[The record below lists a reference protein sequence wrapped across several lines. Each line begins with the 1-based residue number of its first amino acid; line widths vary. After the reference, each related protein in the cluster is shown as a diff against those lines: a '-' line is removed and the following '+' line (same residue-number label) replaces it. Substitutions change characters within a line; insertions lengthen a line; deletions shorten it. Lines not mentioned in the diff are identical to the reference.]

1 MSKTVK
7 VPKTQ
12 LQKFLALAEHKK
24 YLEFFTAL
32 LSIPVLITVIILNF
46 NSVKNLEKNAKP
58 TDTPQRTGF
67 YAAPIALPTSKNPTS
82 QPLGTQAPCK
92 KELGPISIESPE
104 EQEVVTDNPVAII
117 ISYPDN
123 KYCAAVWA
131 YRINGNQWSDYDDKS
146 IALYNLPTGKIKLEL
161 KAKSIVVGGEKT
173 LSRNFTYQGAS
184 ATLTPTVTQDQLGT
198 SSAR

>member
-67 YAAPIALPTSKNPTS
+67 YSAPIVPTVKSPTT

-92 KELGPISIESPE
+92 KELGPISIESP
-104 EQEVVTDNPVAII
+104 QENDSVTGNPVSII
-117 ISYPDN
+117 ISYPDDR
-123 KYCAAVWA
+123 YCAAVWA
-131 YRINGNQWSDYDDKS
+131 YRINDSQWSDYDDKS
-146 IALYNLPTGKIKLEL
+146 IALYNLPTGKVKLEL
-161 KAKSIVVGGEKT
+161 KAKSIVVASEKILT
-173 LSRNFTYQGAS
+173 RNFTYQGAS